1 MTPINPLIF
10 FSFHFHTF
18 KEGGPSANAGLQ
30 GALHL
35 HYNISN
41 TKQKIY
47 IYKITDLKN
56 NFHLAKICIKKTK
69 KKM

>member
-1 MTPINPLIF
+1 MKIADDKKSYYNNS
-10 FSFHFHTF
+10 FSSISCEWSFHFHFIFHFHTF

-41 TKQKIY
+41 TKQKNIY
-47 IYKITDLKN
+47 IK
-56 NFHLAKICIKKTK
+56 
-69 KKM
+69 

>member
-1 MTPINPLIF
+1 MVHLYGHMQPIS
-10 FSFHFHTF
+10 FSCHFHTF

-41 TKQKIY
+41 TQQKNIY
-47 IYKITDLKN
+47 IK
-56 NFHLAKICIKKTK
+56 
-69 KKM
+69 